1 MRLVLGAAG
10 AFGGAAAALMGTAV
24 GYGTMLGA
32 APRPCPHCDGGK
44 GGGVVDRRAVRDGTG
59 VSARGAVVDEAV
71 RREAYDGL
79 ADRFDEE
86 IEWHEF
92 MTGIKLMRWWMLRQ
106 LTGDVLEVAAGCV
119 PRASATAPK
128 TKTRHSARHSAL
140 GGSRRGTFRRRR
152 DAKAFFR
159 FFFRFQSLVARAPDL
174 FLTLKPKTL
183 NRSRTS
189 TGRNLAYYPPGVRLT
204 ATDCSAPMV
213 EVCKRKAERAGYA
226 PGARGFFGKNG
237 KNEKLE
243 KRENVA
249 NKARVLADARVSDAA
264 ASPFASDSFD
274 AVVDTFGLCSFEDP
288 VAALREMSR
297 VCRKGRGEKDAA
309 PGKIYLLEHGRSDW
323 AWLSNILDRHADP
336 HAKRWG
342 CYWNRDILAIV
353 REAGLE
359 IQSVARYHLGT
370 TYVIVAAP
378 PRRRR

>member
-1 MRLVLGAAG
+1 M
-10 AFGGAAAALMGTAV
+10 
-24 GYGTMLGA
+24 
-32 APRPCPHCDGGK
+32 
-44 GGGVVDRRAVRDGTG
+44 
-59 VSARGAVVDEAV
+59 
-71 RREAYDGL
+71 
-79 ADRFDEE
+79 
-86 IEWHEF
+86 
-92 MTGIKLMRWWMLRQ
+92 
-106 LTGDVLEVAAGCV
+106 
-119 PRASATAPK
+119 
-128 TKTRHSARHSAL
+128 
-140 GGSRRGTFRRRR
+140 
-152 DAKAFFR
+152 
-159 FFFRFQSLVARAPDL
+159 
-174 FLTLKPKTL
+174 
-183 NRSRTS
+183 
-189 TGRNLAYYPPGVRLT
+189 AYYPPGVRLT

-213 EVCKRKAERAGYA
+213 EVCKRKADRAGYA
-226 PGARGFFGKNG
+226 PGARGFGKNG

-297 VCRKGRGEKDAA
+297 VCRKGRGEKDAP

>member
-1 MRLVLGAAG
+1 MRASRVRDRTENENKTLEQD
-10 AFGGAAAALMGTAV
+10 T
-24 GYGTMLGA
+24 
-32 APRPCPHCDGGK
+32 PRS
-44 GGGVVDRRAVRDGTG
+44 AVR
-59 VSARGAVVDEAV
+59 A
-71 RREAYDGL
+71 
-79 ADRFDEE
+79 
-86 IEWHEF
+86 
-92 MTGIKLMRWWMLRQ
+92 
-106 LTGDVLEVAAGCV
+106 
-119 PRASATAPK
+119 
-128 TKTRHSARHSAL
+128 
-140 GGSRRGTFRRRR
+140 RGTFRRRR

-226 PGARGFFGKNG
+226 PGARGFFGNDG

-249 NKARVLADARVSDAA
+249 NETRVLADARVSDAA

-297 VCRKGRGEKDAA
+297 VCRKGRGEKDAP

-378 PRRRR
+378 PTRRR

>member
-1 MRLVLGAAG
+1 M
-10 AFGGAAAALMGTAV
+10 
-24 GYGTMLGA
+24 
-32 APRPCPHCDGGK
+32 
-44 GGGVVDRRAVRDGTG
+44 
-59 VSARGAVVDEAV
+59 
-71 RREAYDGL
+71 
-79 ADRFDEE
+79 
-86 IEWHEF
+86 
-92 MTGIKLMRWWMLRQ
+92 
-106 LTGDVLEVAAGCV
+106 
-119 PRASATAPK
+119 
-128 TKTRHSARHSAL
+128 
-140 GGSRRGTFRRRR
+140 
-152 DAKAFFR
+152 
-159 FFFRFQSLVARAPDL
+159 
-174 FLTLKPKTL
+174 
-183 NRSRTS
+183 
-189 TGRNLAYYPPGVRLT
+189 AYYPPGVRLT
-204 ATDCSAPMV
+204 ATDCSTPMV

-226 PGARGFFGKNG
+226 PVARGFFGKNG

-249 NKARVLADARVSDAA
+249 NKTRMLADARVSDAA

-297 VCRKGRGEKDAA
+297 VCRKGRGEKDAP

-359 IQSVARYHLGT
+359 VQSVARYHLGT

-378 PRRRR
+378 PRRRRLKKKENADARRAVF

>member
-1 MRLVLGAAG
+1 M
-10 AFGGAAAALMGTAV
+10 
-24 GYGTMLGA
+24 
-32 APRPCPHCDGGK
+32 
-44 GGGVVDRRAVRDGTG
+44 
-59 VSARGAVVDEAV
+59 
-71 RREAYDGL
+71 
-79 ADRFDEE
+79 
-86 IEWHEF
+86 
-92 MTGIKLMRWWMLRQ
+92 
-106 LTGDVLEVAAGCV
+106 
-119 PRASATAPK
+119 
-128 TKTRHSARHSAL
+128 
-140 GGSRRGTFRRRR
+140 
-152 DAKAFFR
+152 
-159 FFFRFQSLVARAPDL
+159 
-174 FLTLKPKTL
+174 
-183 NRSRTS
+183 
-189 TGRNLAYYPPGVRLT
+189 AYYPPGVRLT

-226 PGARGFFGKNG
+226 PVARGFFGKNG
-237 KNEKLE
+237 KNEKIE
-243 KRENVA
+243 KRENVS
-249 NKARVLADARVSDAA
+249 NKTRVLADARVSDAA

-297 VCRKGRGEKDAA
+297 VCRKGRGEKDAP